1 MGVRNYSITDLQSI
15 IHGTLIA
22 PPSLSLLYRQ
32 KERQIAEERDRDREC
47 LEGGETLSEHG
58 KRVGELESDSLAR
71 ERKLGRKRQ
80 RNRYRDRETDI

>member
-1 MGVRNYSITDLQSI
+1 MPRG
-15 IHGTLIA
+15 
-22 PPSLSLLYRQ
+22 
-32 KERQIAEERDRDREC
+32 
-47 LEGGETLSEHG
+47 GGETLSEHG